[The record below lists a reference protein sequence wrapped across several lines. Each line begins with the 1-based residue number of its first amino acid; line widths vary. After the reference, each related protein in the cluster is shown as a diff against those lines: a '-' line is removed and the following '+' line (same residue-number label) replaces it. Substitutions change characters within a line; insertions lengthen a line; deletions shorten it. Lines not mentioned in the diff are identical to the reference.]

1 MQIQNPPQVQ
11 IVMAVYNGS
20 LYLKEQIESIINQ
33 DYKNW
38 QLLISD
44 DNSND
49 DSVEIIN
56 RYAAKDNRIKVV
68 LKDSAFGNAGTHFL
82 SLLKITTSKYVM
94 CSDQDDVWD
103 SNKITTCLSAMIQ
116 EEAMSPDTPILIH
129 TDLRVVDSKLNR
141 IADSFYEY
149 SGINPNTSTFEFHIA
164 TANVTGCTMLINDSL
179 RDLIKLTN
187 DDRYICMHDWW
198 CSLIASAFGRIGF
211 IDNQTICYRQHENNT
226 LGAQEKSL
234 WNSIHQIK
242 KLKADTIKTIEQA
255 ESFKEVYG
263 SMLSKKQITHLDSY
277 IQLKSCNTIQVP
289 INLNKARVW
298 RHDLRG
304 NLGLLVTFI
313 LISVTGSEIDS

>member
-141 IADSFYEY
+141 IADSFYKY

-242 KLKADTIKTIEQA
+242 KLKADT
-255 ESFKEVYG
+255 
-263 SMLSKKQITHLDSY
+263 D
-277 IQLKSCNTIQVP
+277 
-289 INLNKARVW
+289 
-298 RHDLRG
+298 
-304 NLGLLVTFI
+304 
-313 LISVTGSEIDS
+313 

>member
-20 LYLKEQIESIINQ
+20 LYLKEQLESIINQ

-49 DSVEIIN
+49 DSLEIIN
-56 RYAAKDNRIKVV
+56 SYAAKDNRIKVV
-68 LKDSAFGNAGTHFL
+68 LKDTAFGNAGTHFL

-103 SNKITTCLSAMIQ
+103 SNKITVCLNAMVQ
-116 EEAMSPDTPILIH
+116 EESTSPDTPILIH
-129 TDLRVVDSKLNR
+129 TDLRVVDSELNH
-141 IADSFYEY
+141 IADSFYKY

-164 TANVTGCTMLINDSL
+164 TANVTGCTMLIYANL

-187 DDRYICMHDWW
+187 NDRYICMHDWW

-234 WNSIHQIK
+234 WNSIHQIE

-255 ESFKEVYG
+255 ESFKDVYG
-263 SMLSKKQITHLDSY
+263 SMLSKNQITHLDSY
-277 IQLKSCNTIQVP
+277 IQLNSCNTIQVP

-298 RHDLRG
+298 RHNLRG
-304 NLGLLVTFI
+304 NLGLLGTFI
-313 LISVTGSEIDS
+313 LISIKGLK

>member
-49 DSVEIIN
+49 DSVQIIN

-141 IADSFYEY
+141 IADSFYKY
-149 SGINPNTSTFEFHIA
+149 SGINPNISTFEFHIA

-226 LGAQEKSL
+226 LGAQEKSI

-263 SMLSKKQITHLDSY
+263 SMLSKKQITHLDNY

>member
-20 LYLKEQIESIINQ
+20 LYLKEQLESIINQ

-49 DSVEIIN
+49 DSLEIIN
-56 RYAAKDNRIKVV
+56 SYAAKDNRIKVV
-68 LKDSAFGNAGTHFL
+68 LKDTAFGNAGKHFL

-103 SNKITTCLSAMIQ
+103 SNKITVCLNAMVQ
-116 EEAMSPDTPILIH
+116 EEATSPDTPILIH
-129 TDLRVVDSKLNR
+129 TDLRVVDSELNH
-141 IADSFYEY
+141 IADSFYKY

-164 TANVTGCTMLINDSL
+164 TANVTGCTMLINANL

-187 DDRYICMHDWW
+187 NDRYICMHDWW

-234 WNSIHQIK
+234 WNSIHQIE

-255 ESFKEVYG
+255 ESFKDVYG
-263 SMLSKKQITHLDSY
+263 SMLSKNQITHLDSY
-277 IQLKSCNTIQVP
+277 IQLKSCNAIQVP

-298 RHDLRG
+298 RHNLRG
-304 NLGLLVTFI
+304 NLGLLGTFI
-313 LISVTGSEIDS
+313 LISIKGLK